1 MKTSALCLGAGLALF
16 AGAQEL
22 GAQTVEVGDT
32 PSFSFRND
40 PLQGS
45 GIKSLSDLQGK
56 PVLVE
61 FWGTK

>member
-1 MKTSALCLGAGLALF
+1 MRLLALSLGASLAAL
-16 AGAQEL
+16 AGASQL

-40 PLQGS
+40 PLQGQ
-45 GIKSLSDLQGK
+45 GIKSLADFQGK

-61 FWGTK
+61 FWGTR